1 MDITFEEGKL
11 LALYQEFYDKRYN
24 PDDNEVNNIGL
35 IRHEEMQT
43 LGYLMNRLRL
53 ASYDFSQLHGTPRST
68 MIESILG
75 SLDNKKDS
83 IIAFYENYNEN
94 RQENAESIG
103 YTSELGS
110 VLFYY
115 FKTED
120 IEIISAARL
129 AFEGIF
135 QTELGRQLMD
145 QMLYYAERSNH
156 SSIETLLIELK
167 TKGFEPSKEVV
178 EDIWNVFRKLGI
190 RESVAEE
197 FERKRFRIKE

>member
-53 ASYDFSQLHGTPRST
+53 SSYDFSQLHGTPRST

>member
-24 PDDNEVNNIGL
+24 PDDNEVNNRGL

-53 ASYDFSQLHGTPRST
+53 ASYDFSQLHGTPKST

-129 AFEGIF
+129 AFEGFF
-135 QTELGRQLMD
+135 QTELGRQLMA

-197 FERKRFRIKE
+197 FERKRFRIEE

>member
-53 ASYDFSQLHGTPRST
+53 ASYDFSQLHGTPNST
-68 MIESILG
+68 IIESILR

-83 IIAFYENYNEN
+83 IIAFYENYNKS
-94 RQENAESIG
+94 RQEKAESIG

-135 QTELGRQLMD
+135 QTELGRQLMA

-167 TKGFEPSKEVV
+167 TKGLEPSREVV

-197 FERKRFRIKE
+197 FERKRFRIEE